1 MAGPSK
7 GVLIRDGAIFMVKL
21 WIDGL
26 KDIVLTALA
35 VGALVFAGA
44 NPPPV
49 LPTAPIVDFRLPVF
63 NEQGFRVWEL
73 RGSEAIYDHA
83 AQRAEI
89 KGLRLRV
96 FSGDDRELLENT
108 VESPLAIVKVAE
120 RSITGPGMIHLVGAE
135 RRVATPGRRGRV
147 GIAGQ
152 DADHAEGRG
161 FCDRLRT

>member
-1 MAGPSK
+1 MKFRRHSIAL
-7 GVLIRDGAIFMVKL
+7 V
-21 WIDGL
+21 
-26 KDIVLTALA
+26 LA

-135 RRVATPGRRGRV
+135 RGREFEVRGEDWTYQETLPTPDQPEKVKTVVIRKGV
-147 GIAGQ
+147 VVTFSQ
-152 DADHAEGRG
+152 DIGN
-161 FCDRLRT
+161 FLR